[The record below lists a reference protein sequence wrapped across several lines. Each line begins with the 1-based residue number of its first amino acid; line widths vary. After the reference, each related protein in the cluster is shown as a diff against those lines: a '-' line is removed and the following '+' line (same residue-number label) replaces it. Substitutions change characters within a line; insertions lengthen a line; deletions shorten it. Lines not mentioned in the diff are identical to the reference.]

1 MIIEIINYIT
11 YILVWIRELII
22 IFVKSL
28 EPSDV
33 VRIYTIIMLIK
44 ICCRHSILA
53 NKGLALSMFFY
64 IISIHLTVIAILMLD
79 YAFSTGYKLEEINF
93 IIIKV
98 SFSNFILYASFT
110 VIYIDLEVVYIVII
124 RIIKRLY
131 NEIC

>member
-1 MIIEIINYIT
+1 
-11 YILVWIRELII
+11 
-22 IFVKSL
+22 
-28 EPSDV
+28 
-33 VRIYTIIMLIK
+33 MLIK